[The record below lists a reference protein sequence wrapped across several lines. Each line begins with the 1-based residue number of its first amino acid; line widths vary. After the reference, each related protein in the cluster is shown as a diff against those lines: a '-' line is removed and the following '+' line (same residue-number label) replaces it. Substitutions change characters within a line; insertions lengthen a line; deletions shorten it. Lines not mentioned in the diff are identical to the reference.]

1 MISFCRVIFLVMTP
15 GDLTRFFLEETKVTM
30 GKAKGAICCH
40 EAMSWSYFLAAAQE
54 AHCNLRGEPMP

>member
-1 MISFCRVIFLVMTP
+1 MTH
-15 GDLTRFFLEETKVTM
+15 GDLRRFFLEETKVTM